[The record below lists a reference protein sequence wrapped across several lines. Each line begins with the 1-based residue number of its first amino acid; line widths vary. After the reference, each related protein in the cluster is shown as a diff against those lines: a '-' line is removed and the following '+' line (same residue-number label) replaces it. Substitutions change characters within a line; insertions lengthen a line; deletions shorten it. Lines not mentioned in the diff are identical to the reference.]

1 MDYKEFVGSS
11 VDDAITTASVEF
23 GVTSDRLD
31 YEVLE
36 EGSSGFFGIGSKDA
50 KIRARV
56 KSENE
61 AIEKEEPAA
70 KEESAKEDI
79 SVPADTDSA
88 ALEAREDY
96 SEEAVDESAEVSD
109 EKSVDHSVERRP
121 VDVNAAKDAAN
132 TFLKDLFGAM
142 ELDVTIE
149 MHYDEENNSLN
160 IELSGPEMGIIIG
173 KRGATLDSVQ
183 YLANLAINRK
193 LESYVRVKID
203 TEDYRYRRKQTLE
216 NLAKNV
222 AYKVKRTRRP
232 VSLEAMNPYERRII
246 HYALQSDNYVTTHS
260 EGEEPYRHI
269 VVVPK

>member
-1 MDYKEFVGSS
+1 MDYKEFVGAS
-11 VDDAITTASVEF
+11 VEDAITSATIDF
-23 GVTSDRLD
+23 GVTSDCLE
-31 YEVLE
+31 YEVIE
-36 EGSSGFFGIGSKDA
+36 KGSSGFLGIGSKDA

-61 AIEKEEPAA
+61 ATEA
-70 KEESAKEDI
+70 EESKVE
-79 SVPADTDSA
+79 
-88 ALEAREDY
+88 EAREEASEVHEENLETAPAAENDAAVERDV
-96 SEEAVDESAEVSD
+96 EEASAERV
-109 EKSVDHSVERRP
+109 P
-121 VDVNAAKDAAN
+121 VDVDGAKAAAEK
-132 TFLKDLFGAM
+132 FLNDLFGAM
-142 ELDVTIE
+142 QLEVKME
-149 MHYDEENNSLN
+149 MHYDEDNNSLN

-193 LESYVRVKID
+193 LDSYVRVKID

-222 AYKVKRTRRP
+222 AYKVKRTRHA

-246 HYALQSDNYVTTHS
+246 HYALQNDNYVTTHS

>member
-1 MDYKEFVGSS
+1 MEAWGEDVKVVQEEDTQRPEAEGG
-11 VDDAITTASVEF
+11 VDTVEH
-23 GVTSDRLD
+23 
-31 YEVLE
+31 
-36 EGSSGFFGIGSKDA
+36 
-50 KIRARV
+50 RAV
-56 KSENE
+56 D
-61 AIEKEEPAA
+61 IEAA
-70 KEESAKEDI
+70 KE
-79 SVPADTDSA
+79 
-88 ALEAREDY
+88 
-96 SEEAVDESAEVSD
+96 
-109 EKSVDHSVERRP
+109 
-121 VDVNAAKDAAN
+121 AAN
-132 TFLKDLFGAM
+132 VFLKDLFGAM
-142 ELDVTIE
+142 ELDVVID

-203 TEDYRYRRKQTLE
+203 TEDYRFRRKQTLE

-246 HYALQSDNYVTTHS
+246 HYALQNDNYVSTHS